1 MVLESRIALNLGLL
15 GSRALEVGM
24 NGGRNAFSV
33 RESLEQHIPHG
44 AVLCR
49 AADYLNPLVKYNPRS
64 EWWKA
69 RQGRGGQGRG
79 PLWPAHTVALLEKGQ
94 STRV

>member
-1 MVLESRIALNLGLL
+1 MVLDSRIALNPGLQS
-15 GSRALEVGM
+15 SRALEVGM
-24 NGGRNAFSV
+24 NGAAMPAA
-33 RESLEQHIPHG
+33 RESPEQHIPHG

>member
-24 NGGRNAFSV
+24 NGGRNACSV

-44 AVLCR
+44 AVLE
-49 AADYLNPLVKYNPRS
+49 P
-64 EWWKA
+64 
-69 RQGRGGQGRG
+69 
-79 PLWPAHTVALLEKGQ
+79 TI
-94 STRV
+94 

>member
-1 MVLESRIALNLGLL
+1 MGAAMLA
-15 GSRALEVGM
+15 A
-24 NGGRNAFSV
+24 
-33 RESLEQHIPHG
+33 RESPEQHIPHG

-79 PLWPAHTVALLEKGQ
+79 PIWAATTTVALLEKGQ
-94 STRV
+94 STGIELP

>member
-1 MVLESRIALNLGLL
+1 MVLDSRISPNHGLWS
-15 GSRALEVGM
+15 SRALEVGM
-24 NGGRNAFSV
+24 NGAAMPAA
-33 RESLEQHIPHG
+33 RESPEQHIPHG

-69 RQGRGGQGRG
+69 RQGRGARAGDPSGQ
-79 PLWPAHTVALLEKGQ
+79 PTL
-94 STRV
+94 